1 MPLVDSPHPIEAN
14 VVTFNSLMSH
24 LAASELWQQSVQ
36 QLKEM
41 MKLVQAGEKPL
52 NVEGVFK
59 IVFFYSRLSYYTYM
73 YAYGKTHENA
83 RKETKLRV

>member
-1 MPLVDSPHPIEAN
+1 
-14 VVTFNSLMSH
+14 MSH

-59 IVFFYSRLSYYTYM
+59 IVFFYCRLSYYTCTHM
-73 YAYGKTHENA
+73 EKRMKTHGKKQNYEFSGLNISYP
-83 RKETKLRV
+83 